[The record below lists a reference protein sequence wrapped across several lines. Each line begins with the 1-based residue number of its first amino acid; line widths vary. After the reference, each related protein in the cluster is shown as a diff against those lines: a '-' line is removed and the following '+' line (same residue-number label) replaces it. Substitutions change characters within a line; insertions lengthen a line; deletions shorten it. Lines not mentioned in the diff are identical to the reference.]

1 MKNHNHSATNAHLIP
16 DALQQGMY
24 NTNILVNGIEVSWQ
38 VEKGQ
43 CYFRG
48 LPVAMMWVDTTLAG
62 VMSGVAAMV
71 GPQRFALALQAE
83 GRKSVESD
91 WLLFTNHV
99 DFAEGFKQLHL
110 NAAIAGW
117 GDWQLLNYD
126 KEQQRCVF
134 RAYNNWEGLYQRS
147 LGVCWGSALLAGK
160 LSGIC
165 SKLFDTNCWATQTTF
180 VAQGAEYDEF
190 IVEPSA
196 RLLEDEIEK
205 LLLSDQATRAD
216 MAVAMKKLQERERQL
231 EQANADLQ
239 RFAEVSAHHLMEPT
253 RRLSSYSQRLTKQL
267 TTLNLTAEQAQPIQ
281 QNLDYIQRDATLL
294 FNRLRDIQLYLAA
307 TEQRKEIR
315 LENVNALLNQVKQHW
330 AHRFIATNASL
341 EVETLPDAY
350 LDQPRL
356 LDLFTLLIDNA
367 LKHARSSQV
376 DGSLC
381 IHISGQQQGSLC
393 RYRISD
399 NGIGIE
405 AQYHERVFAIFERL
419 THSNDLGTGIGLAI
433 ARRIVESRHGKIWLE
448 NTVPTGTTVI
458 FELPT
463 RTQHHD
469 F

>member
-1 MKNHNHSATNAHLIP
+1 MKQHNHCATNAHLIP
-16 DALQQGMY
+16 DALQQGTY

-38 VEKGQ
+38 IEKGQ

-91 WLLFTNHV
+91 WLLFADHA
-99 DFAEGFKQLHL
+99 DFCKGFETLHL

-117 GDWQLLNYD
+117 GDWQLIDYD
-126 KEQQRCVF
+126 KQHQRCVF

-147 LGVCWGSALLAGK
+147 LGVCWGSGLLAGK

-180 VAQGAEYDEF
+180 IAQGALYDEF
-190 IVEPSA
+190 IVEPSP
-196 RLLEDEIEK
+196 RLLEEEIEQ

-239 RFAEVSAHHLMEPT
+239 RFAEISAHHLMEPT
-253 RRLSSYSQRLTKQL
+253 RRLHSYSQRLGKQL
-267 TTLNLTAEQAQPIQ
+267 TTLNLTAEQAQSIE
-281 QNLDYIQRDATLL
+281 QNLDYIQRDAALL
-294 FNRLRDIQLYLAA
+294 SNRIRDIQLYLAA
-307 TEQRKEIR
+307 TEQRKELR
-315 LENVNALLNQVKQHW
+315 MENVNALLEKVRQQW
-330 AHRFIATNASL
+330 AQRLIESNASL
-341 EVETLPDAY
+341 DIELLPQAY
-350 LDQPRL
+350 LDKPRL

-367 LKHARSSQV
+367 LKHAHPSPIENGLR
-376 DGSLC
+376 
-381 IHISGQQQGSLC
+381 IHISGQQEGNIC
-393 RYRISD
+393 RYRVTD
-399 NGIGIE
+399 NGIGIAE
-405 AQYHERVFAIFERL
+405 QYHERVFAIFERL
-419 THSNDLGTGIGLAI
+419 THGKDTGTGIGLAI
-433 ARRIVESRHGKIWLE
+433 ARRIVESRHGRIWLE
-448 NTVPTGTTVI
+448 NAIPTGTTVI
-458 FELPT
+458 FELPNN
-463 RTQHHD
+463 TQHYG